1 MPFYKRTLRPQSSWG
16 RSRHSSWCV
25 DTSQCLT
32 SQNEGAWGH
41 HGHKPRTDNDNKE
54 ATPEEIETVRAQ
66 VIHVQ
71 PGYVIPFPTW
81 VPKAETGPRGLT
93 KTLVPSKP
101 TGATAMS
108 VQVQNFTDVCLRCLV
123 TVLLQLSDLCRLS
136 LSLCEELEEELL
148 VLHKRTAAL
157 QHRTAATYIT
167 ICRARQR
174 ELTTQ
179 HSSIVL
185 AASAVDQSKLANWQ
199 QQPVNVF
206 LSTKRPPCVE
216 ELHQEAELNLQS
228 LLQADC
234 FTEEFEDRYLD
245 TKVTGQTFRYSALS
259 QSATLPP
266 ETPTRNTPKRLEF
279 VYLPTNRRVS
289 EDETTTAGVRPR
301 ETCLSLPTT
310 PDKQVAWIK
319 AFPFPIPEERRWH
332 QSNSIQANVVP
343 INVSETAVNPKT
355 TLRRR
360 RTVIGFSH
368 HQSQDHVDKTP
379 LAEATPK
386 PSTSGNVNG
395 VTSIEPPPDREE
407 SPPPKPE
414 AFHGRHPGGRA
425 ATPHPQQLPLR
436 KTFSD
441 LGHILQSPSNMD
453 NAGVMYAKPPCN
465 GAKDSSM
472 SLNWQESSFN
482 YMSPSSPVKS
492 QHSSE
497 TTKPSTLSM
506 ASPGMSKGAG
516 SYKHRKENIVRNNS
530 GNMCSSAT
538 LPAPTVNH
546 TKTEELK
553 GIFHTGQT
561 GGINS
566 STLPT
571 LSSECTFRERSLS
584 MPTDSGSLSSVDIAY
599 TENRRGSGDYALNYP
614 SASSEESTSTEN
626 VSVSAEQDNQERRRS
641 RSISLRKPKKKPSP
655 PARSVSL
662 IKDASGQKLQPVA
675 TMPKDQRPKSLCIA
689 FDSQGHSYIQTSMHG
704 NATMPTSKSLHSWNL
719 SDCKSNDLYRSL
731 SGSSTMTGTTVIERM
746 KAPGSSESLSSLS
759 YSRATTPS
767 QVSTETDLKMS
778 PGKPPG
784 LMSPS
789 SGYSSQSET
798 PTAVPTSLILGHSP
812 YQSSKVRPLVPERKS
827 SLPAV
832 SPIDRS
838 PKVHQSFDLPITP
851 STHTHMDLTT
861 LRRPSKGKIRA
872 NRNASESTFGTSK
885 LNQKTSPVQPIMP
898 MVTQSDLRSIRLR
911 SVSKSE
917 PDDSFDGIDHIDE
930 LADEAFPLPEKKI
943 KPPVAEKPPMSRRP
957 INLSYR
963 NPAVTPESPVLSPS
977 TPGTPARDQV
987 SPQDAYLVIGTIRY
1001 RKMNDTEARIETPP
1015 SLDPS
1020 PPFDSCFPATH
1031 SVVRSFSQ
1039 SSIEEEE
1046 LYKGKQLPE
1055 RITLQS
1061 LNYMDSKKIKVPPPI
1076 PKKPSVLHLPV
1087 SSPPPP
1093 NQMASSPSEQRSSP
1107 IITLDA
1113 GTSSFPDIIEFQK
1126 YHGVISA
1133 AQPDVIT
1140 IDPLSGAFT
1149 DLSEENKS
1157 VSNKTAESITEDDDE
1172 VFVSSRTTED
1182 LFTVIHRSK
1191 RKLLGWKDSGD
1202 SFGSRQSSVS
1212 PVKNSGSSTSSDY
1225 STGTMSSSR
1234 SSSKNEDFK
1243 ALLQRKGSKSN
1254 IGSRP
1259 SAAELLKTTNP
1270 LARRVLNEF
1279 APEIEKSGSTKTL
1292 P

>member
-1 MPFYKRTLRPQSSWG
+1 MMGNSPHKQ
-16 RSRHSSWCV
+16 RSKK
-25 DTSQCLT
+25 
-32 SQNEGAWGH
+32 H
-41 HGHKPRTDNDNKE
+41 HRM
-54 ATPEEIETVRAQ
+54 
-66 VIHVQ
+66 Q
-71 PGYVIPFPTW
+71 P
-81 VPKAETGPRGLT
+81 
-93 KTLVPSKP
+93 
-101 TGATAMS
+101 ATA
-108 VQVQNFTDVCLRCLV
+108 
-123 TVLLQLSDLCRLS
+123 
-136 LSLCEELEEELL
+136 
-148 VLHKRTAAL
+148 AA
-157 QHRTAATYIT
+157 AAAHCPIT
-167 ICRARQR
+167 
-174 ELTTQ
+174 T
-179 HSSIVL
+179 
-185 AASAVDQSKLANWQ
+185 AASAVDQSKLGNWQ

-228 LLQADC
+228 LLQGDC

-289 EDETTTAGVRPR
+289 EEETSTAGVRPR

-332 QSNSIQANVVP
+332 QSNSIQANIVP
-343 INVSETAVNPKT
+343 INVSGELFDKHANSRHSLFNTETAVNPKT

-368 HQSQDHVDKTP
+368 HQSQDHVDKTSSV
-379 LAEATPK
+379 EATPK

-395 VTSIEPPPDREE
+395 VTSIKPPPDRAE
-407 SPPPKPE
+407 SPPSKPE

-453 NAGVMYAKPPCN
+453 NAGVMYANPPCN
-465 GAKDSSM
+465 GAKDSST
-472 SLNWQESSFN
+472 SSNWQESTFN
-482 YMSPSSPVKS
+482 YMTPSSPVKS
-492 QHSSE
+492 QHSSD
-497 TTKPSTLSM
+497 TTKSSTLSM
-506 ASPGMSKGAG
+506 ASPGMSKGGG
-516 SYKHRKENIVRNNS
+516 SYKHRKENILRNNS

-538 LPAPTVNH
+538 LRAHTGNH

-553 GIFHTGQT
+553 GVFHTGQT
-561 GGINS
+561 GAVNS

-571 LSSECTFRERSLS
+571 SSTECTFRERSLS
-584 MPTDSGSLSSVDIAY
+584 MPTDSGSLSSVDIVY

-662 IKDASGQKLQPVA
+662 IKDASGQKLQPVV

-689 FDSQGHSYIQTSMHG
+689 FDSQGHSYIQTSMQG
-704 NATMPTSKSLHSWNL
+704 NATMPTSKTLHSWNL

-731 SGSSTMTGTTVIERM
+731 SGSSTMTGTTVI
-746 KAPGSSESLSSLS
+746 KTPGSSESLSSPS
-759 YSRATTPS
+759 NSRATTPF
-767 QVSTETDLKMS
+767 QVFTETDSKMS
-778 PGKPPG
+778 PGRPPG

-812 YQSSKVRPLVPERKS
+812 YQSNKVRPLVPERKS

-832 SPIDRS
+832 PPLDRS
-838 PKVHQSFDLPITP
+838 PKVQQSFDLPMTP

-872 NRNASESTFGTSK
+872 NRNSSESTFGTI

-917 PDDSFDGIDHIDE
+917 AEDSFDGIDHIDE

-943 KPPVAEKPPMSRRP
+943 KPPVADKPPMSRRP

-963 NPAVTPESPVLSPS
+963 NSAITPESPIQSPS

-987 SPQDAYLVIGTIRY
+987 SPQDAYLVMGTIRY
-1001 RKMNDTEARIETPP
+1001 RKINDTEARVETPP

-1020 PPFDSCFPATH
+1020 PTLDGCFPAAH

-1061 LNYMDSKKIKVPPPI
+1061 LNYMDSKRVKVPPPI

-1093 NQMASSPSEQRSSP
+1093 NQVACSPSEQRTSP

-1113 GTSSFPDIIEFQK
+1113 GTGSFPDIIEFQK

-1140 IDPLSGAFT
+1140 IDPLSGGFT
-1149 DLSEENKS
+1149 DVSDECKS

-1225 STGTMSSSR
+1225 STGTLSSSR

-1270 LARRVLNEF
+1270 LARRVMNEF

>member
-1 MPFYKRTLRPQSSWG
+1 MSIDHWG
-16 RSRHSSWCV
+16 FN
-25 DTSQCLT
+25 Q
-32 SQNEGAWGH
+32 
-41 HGHKPRTDNDNKE
+41 
-54 ATPEEIETVRAQ
+54 
-66 VIHVQ
+66 
-71 PGYVIPFPTW
+71 
-81 VPKAETGPRGLT
+81 
-93 KTLVPSKP
+93 
-101 TGATAMS
+101 
-108 VQVQNFTDVCLRCLV
+108 
-123 TVLLQLSDLCRLS
+123 
-136 LSLCEELEEELL
+136 
-148 VLHKRTAAL
+148 
-157 QHRTAATYIT
+157 
-167 ICRARQR
+167 
-174 ELTTQ
+174 
-179 HSSIVL
+179 
-185 AASAVDQSKLANWQ
+185 AASAVDQSKTANWQ

-206 LSTKRPPCVE
+206 LTNKRPPCVE
-216 ELHQEAELNLQS
+216 ELHQEAELNLQT

-234 FTEEFEDRYLD
+234 YTEEFEDRYLD

-259 QSATLPP
+259 QSTTLSP
-266 ETPTRNTPKRLEF
+266 ETPTRQTPKRLEF

-310 PDKQVAWIK
+310 PDKQVAWVK

-332 QSNSIQANVVP
+332 QSNSIQANIVP
-343 INVSETAVNPKT
+343 INVSGELFDKHASSRHSLFNTETAVNPKT

-368 HQSQDHVDKTP
+368 HQSQDLGDAKTCT
-379 LAEATPK
+379 AEANTK
-386 PSTSGNVNG
+386 QNTAGNINGLTSSESQP
-395 VTSIEPPPDREE
+395 TRAE

-453 NAGVMYAKPPCN
+453 NAGVAYANPPCN
-465 GAKDSSM
+465 GAKDLTSTSSD
-472 SLNWQESSFN
+472 WQESSFN
-482 YMSPSSPVKS
+482 YMTPSSPVKS
-492 QHSSE
+492 QRSSE
-497 TTKPSTLSM
+497 TKSSSLAL
-506 ASPGMSKGAG
+506 ASPGVCKGGG
-516 SYKHRKENIVRNNS
+516 SYKHRKENIARSNG
-530 GNMCSSAT
+530 GNMCASAT
-538 LPAPTVNH
+538 LPASTVNH
-546 TKTEELK
+546 TKIEESK
-553 GIFHTGQT
+553 NVYRTGQS
-561 GGINS
+561 GGANS

-571 LSSECTFRERSLS
+571 QSSDCTFRERSLS

-626 VSVSAEQDNQERRRS
+626 ISVSADQDNQERRRS
-641 RSISLRKPKKKPSP
+641 RSISLKKPKKKPSP

-662 IKDASGQKLQPVA
+662 IKDMSGQPLQPVA

-689 FDSQGHSYIQTSMHG
+689 FDSQGHSYIQTTMQG
-704 NATMPTSKSLHSWNL
+704 NATMPVSKSLYSWNL
-719 SDCKSNDLYRSL
+719 SDCKSSDIYRSL
-731 SGSSTMTGTTVIERM
+731 SSSTTMTGTTVMGRT
-746 KAPGSSESLSSLS
+746 KTPGSSESLTSPS

-767 QVSTETDLKMS
+767 QVSTDLKMS

-812 YQSSKVRPLVPERKS
+812 YQSNKVRPMVPERKS
-827 SLPAV
+827 SLPVV

-838 PKVHQSFDLPITP
+838 PKILQSFDLPITP
-851 STHTHMDLTT
+851 SAHTDMTI
-861 LRRPSKGKIRA
+861 LRKSSKGKLRSSRS
-872 NRNASESTFGTSK
+872 NCESTFGTK

-898 MVTQSDLRSIRLR
+898 MVTQSDLKSIRLR

-917 PDDSFDGIDHIDE
+917 ADDYDGCDHIDE
-930 LADEAFPLPEKKI
+930 LTDEAFPLPEKKV

-957 INLSYR
+957 LNLSYR
-963 NPAVTPESPVLSPS
+963 NSAVTPESPVMSPS
-977 TPGTPARDQV
+977 SSGTFARDQV

-1001 RKMNDTEARIETPP
+1001 RKLQDTEPRVDTPP
-1015 SLDPS
+1015 SLASSPS
-1020 PPFDSCFPATH
+1020 LDGCFLSA
-1031 SVVRSFSQ
+1031 SSEIRSFSQ
-1039 SSIEEEE
+1039 NSTEEED
-1046 LYKGKQLPE
+1046 LYKGRQLPE
-1055 RITLQS
+1055 RISLQS
-1061 LNYMDSKKIKVPPPI
+1061 LNYLDSKKVKVPPPI

-1087 SSPPPP
+1087 SSPTLP
-1093 NQMASSPSEQRSSP
+1093 NQVASSPEQRSSQSP
-1107 IITLDA
+1107 IITMGA
-1113 GTSSFPDIIEFQK
+1113 GASSFPDIIEFQK
-1126 YHGVISA
+1126 YYPEGVFCA

-1140 IDPLSGAFT
+1140 VDPVSGVFT
-1149 DLSEENKS
+1149 DTPEDNRC
-1157 VSNKTAESITEDDDE
+1157 VSSKTAESITEDDDE

-1212 PVKNSGSSTSSDY
+1212 PVKNTGSSSNSDSSI
-1225 STGTMSSSR
+1225 GTMSIAR
-1234 SSSKNEDFK
+1234 TSSKNEDFK
-1243 ALLQRKGSKSN
+1243 ALLQRKGSKSS

-1270 LARRVLNEF
+1270 LARRVMNEF